1 MYSVEPIKAYD
12 DNYIW
17 LISTNEGSII
27 VDPGESKKIIKSID
41 ENKIDLKAILI
52 THHHFDHTNGL
63 QDLLNIGH
71 FDVFGPVNNING
83 INKKVCESD
92 KFSIIGID
100 FEVIGLP
107 GHTLDHIGFYS
118 FNNGSPILFCGDTL
132 FGAGC
137 GRVFEGTY
145 EQMFKA
151 LKKISKLPKNTKI
164 YCGHEYTLSNIK
176 FALEVD
182 PNNIKIQDEYKHVNE
197 LMKSD
202 KPSLPTTIE
211 KELSI
216 NPFLRCDN
224 LDIQK
229 NIIEKFNVGDSE
241 FEIFT
246 AIRKWKDNF

>member
-1 MYSVEPIKAYD
+1 MYSVEPIRAYD

-27 VDPGESKKIIKSID
+27 VDPGESKEIIKGIN
-41 ENKIDLKAILI
+41 ENKIDLKGILI

-63 QDLLNIGH
+63 QDLLNIDD

-83 INKKVCESD
+83 INKKVIEAD

-100 FEVIGLP
+100 FEVIALP

-118 FNNGSPILFCGDTL
+118 FNNGNPILFCGDTL
-132 FGAGC
+132 FAAGC

-145 EQMFKA
+145 EQMFEA
-151 LKKISKLPKNTKI
+151 LKKISKLPMNTKV

-182 PNNIKIQDEYKHVNE
+182 PNNIKIQDEYKKVHE
-197 LMKSD
+197 LIKSN

-211 KELSI
+211 KELDI

-224 LDIQK
+224 FDIQK

>member
-1 MYSVEPIKAYD
+1 
-12 DNYIW
+12 
-17 LISTNEGSII
+17 
-27 VDPGESKKIIKSID
+27 
-41 ENKIDLKAILI
+41 
-52 THHHFDHTNGL
+52 
-63 QDLLNIGH
+63 
-71 FDVFGPVNNING
+71 
-83 INKKVCESD
+83 
-92 KFSIIGID
+92 
-100 FEVIGLP
+100 
-107 GHTLDHIGFYS
+107 
-118 FNNGSPILFCGDTL
+118 
-132 FGAGC
+132 
-137 GRVFEGTY
+137 
-145 EQMFKA
+145 MFKA

-211 KELSI
+211 KELNI

>member
-63 QDLLNIGH
+63 QDLLNIGN

-118 FNNGSPILFCGDTL
+118 FNNGNPILFCGDTL
-132 FGAGC
+132 FAAGC

-211 KELSI
+211 KELNI

-229 NIIEKFNVGDSE
+229 NIIERFNVGNSE

>member
-118 FNNGSPILFCGDTL
+118 FNNGNPILFCGDTL
-132 FGAGC
+132 FAAGC

-182 PNNIKIQDEYKHVNE
+182 QNNIKIQDEYKHVNE

>member
-41 ENKIDLKAILI
+41 ENKINLKAILI

-63 QDLLNIGH
+63 QDLLNIGN

-83 INKKVCESD
+83 INKKVREPD

-100 FEVIGLP
+100 FEVIDLP

-118 FNNGSPILFCGDTL
+118 FNNGNPILFCGDTL
-132 FGAGC
+132 FAAGC

-145 EQMFKA
+145 EQMFEA
-151 LKKISKLPKNTKI
+151 LKKISKLPMNTKV

-182 PNNIKIQDEYKHVNE
+182 PKNLKIQDEYRHVQE

-202 KPSLPTTIE
+202 IPSLPTTIE
-211 KELSI
+211 KELDI

-224 LDIQK
+224 LDIKK

-241 FEIFT
+241 FEIFK

>member
-63 QDLLNIGH
+63 QDLLNIGN

-83 INKKVCESD
+83 INKKVIESD

-100 FEVIGLP
+100 FEVIDLP

-118 FNNGSPILFCGDTL
+118 FNNGNPILFCGDTL
-132 FGAGC
+132 FAAGC

-145 EQMFKA
+145 EQMFEA
-151 LKKISKLPKNTKI
+151 LKKISKLPKNTKV

-182 PNNIKIQDEYKHVNE
+182 PNNIKIKDEYMHVQE
-197 LMKSD
+197 LIKSD
-202 KPSLPTTIE
+202 IPSLPTTIE
-211 KELSI
+211 KELEI

-224 LDIQK
+224 LDIKK

-241 FEIFT
+241 FEIFK

>member
-27 VDPGESKKIIKSID
+27 VDPGESKKIIEGID
-41 ENKIDLKAILI
+41 KNKIDLKAILI

-63 QDLLNIGH
+63 QDLLDIDN

-83 INKKVCESD
+83 INNKVGDSD
-92 KFSIIGID
+92 QFSVIGID
-100 FEVIGLP
+100 FEVIEIP

-118 FNNGSPILFCGDTL
+118 FNDGDPILFCGDTL
-132 FGAGC
+132 FAGGC

-145 EQMFKA
+145 QQMFEA
-151 LKKISKLPKNTKI
+151 LKKISRLPKNTKI

-182 PNNIKIQDEYKHVNE
+182 PNNIKLQNEYKNVQE
-197 LMKSD
+197 LMKSN
-202 KPSLPTTIE
+202 KPSLPTTIQ
-211 KELSI
+211 KELDT
-216 NPFLRCDN
+216 NPFLRCDD

-229 NIIEKFNVGDSE
+229 NIVKKFNVDDSE